1 MQTGKETTQTHT
13 VSLDSDERAFPDPQ
27 WRTGVRA
34 RFPWMGFTALFTVLI
49 CAVSAVVVLLVS
61 DGKSQL
67 HWHEKIAPNVLLSG
81 FNSIANICFGVA
93 IGNGVAITW
102 WRQALKGATIKD
114 LHRSWT
120 FSSSIKDIVLGG
132 KYFNFIALAALAAKL
147 TIIDSML
154 LQRATSTVI
163 SQDLGRNVTV
173 ESYHNITMPLT
184 GVFGDRSGNVSYLNT
199 WFNQDAE
206 TWYRTNGA
214 FQNSYTRCNGTCI
227 FDIEGTGF
235 EIDCDS
241 EVAPMDY
248 GLAAIQATEEVG
260 RLNDTSEFNGTLDY
274 SMLNIAFEPVYG
286 ASGVDGDY
294 ARILLNISS
303 TYASTVLAFNDTAVC
318 PGTVTRHNCVLRPAI
333 IRYPVTIEDNTQNDV
348 KNPVTNAVS
357 NLYLGYNSTSFG
369 GQVSNGGSLQYNAS
383 RKQQDD
389 FVVVGYKDVLE
400 DRPITGDQSTAV
412 GGIAKAFNH
421 YLAGDSTLHF
431 GGAIGFVLTQSG
443 SAEGKWNSVPGTAT
457 GCDFQY
463 GDPLDYVV
471 QQINA
476 LMFTLA
482 VDPWVM
488 NNENNNYTTGMTDF
502 TAIQYGTSIHYKTH
516 RAYMYGAVASMIVCV
531 LCVLPSYYG
540 YWQLGRD
547 VTLGPFEIANAFR
560 APVLDHPAVANAGV
574 KDLIREVGKREVKYG
589 EMVHNEAPGRLAIA
603 EPEAVRRVHPRI
615 NNTRW

>member
-1 MQTGKETTQTHT
+1 MQAGKQAPYTHT
-13 VSLDSDERAFPDPQ
+13 VSVESEERAFPDPQ
-27 WRTGVRA
+27 WKTGVRA

-154 LQRATSTVI
+154 LQRATTTVI
-163 SQDLGRNVTV
+163 SQDPGHNATV
-173 ESYHNITMPLT
+173 QSYHNNTMPLT
-184 GVFGDRSGNVSYLNT
+184 GVFGDRSAEITYLNT

-206 TWYRTNGA
+206 TWYRTGGV
-214 FQNSYTRCNGTCI
+214 FQNSYTRCNGTCL

-235 EIDCDS
+235 EIDCNTEES
-241 EVAPMDY
+241 PMDY
-248 GLAAIQATEEVG
+248 GAAAIQDVDQLVHGIINETV
-260 RLNDTSEFNGTLDY
+260 DY
-274 SMLNIAFEPVYG
+274 TMLNIAFEPVYG
-286 ASGVDGDY
+286 LTGIDGDY
-294 ARILLNISS
+294 SRIIMNITS
-303 TYASTVLAFNDTAVC
+303 TTANQAENTTSGSAC
-318 PGTVTRHNCVLRPAI
+318 PGTITQHSCVLRPAI
-333 IRYPVTIEDNTQNDV
+333 IRYPVTIEDNTQNSV
-348 KNPVTNAVS
+348 KNPATNAVS

-369 GQVSNGGSLQYNAS
+369 GQVSSGGSLEYNAT

-389 FVVVGYKDVLE
+389 FVVMGYKDVLE
-400 DRPITGDQSTAV
+400 DRLRTGDQSSV
-412 GGIAKAFNH
+412 IGGVAKALNH
-421 YLAGDSTLHF
+421 YLAGSSSMYF
-431 GGAIGFVLTQSG
+431 GGAIGFVLTQNG
-443 SAEGKWNSVPGTAT
+443 SAEGRWNKMAGTFA

-463 GDPLDYVV
+463 EDPLNFVV
-471 QQINA
+471 QQINSM
-476 LMFTLA
+476 MFTLA

-488 NNENNNYTTGMTDF
+488 NGENNNYTTGITNF

-516 RAYMYGAVASMIVCV
+516 RAYMYGAVASMIVCI

-574 KDLIREVGKREVKYG
+574 KDLIREVGQKEVKYG

-603 EPEAVRRVHPRI
+603 EPDAVRRVHPRI
-615 NNTRW
+615 NDRRW